1 MSIEEETR
9 AGGSTT
15 SGKTKNPGTRTRPL
29 PRRNQSVPP
38 PVCEE
43 EYDDKWA
50 LMGKRQQR
58 PKPSVQDTMGV
69 NTQVFETPVSYRY
82 RCMEDRFGTDST
94 DLIQIS
100 EDVSITRRWWEK
112 EACR

>member
-1 MSIEEETR
+1 MFPEAFVVLRWTVCRIE
-9 AGGSTT
+9 
-15 SGKTKNPGTRTRPL
+15 SGLN
-29 PRRNQSVPP
+29 
-38 PVCEE
+38 
-43 EYDDKWA
+43 DDEWA